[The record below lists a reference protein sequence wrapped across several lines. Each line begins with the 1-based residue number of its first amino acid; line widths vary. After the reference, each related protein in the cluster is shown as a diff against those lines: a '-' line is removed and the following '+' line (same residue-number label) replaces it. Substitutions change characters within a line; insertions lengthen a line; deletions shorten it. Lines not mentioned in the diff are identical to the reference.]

1 MGVDT
6 IKYSTFNTDA
16 FRVSKV
22 YNQGKCGVR
31 GVVSAACLGSDVEP
45 EVGGVAGVGVLL
57 AAQPALHP
65 PAPARHQPEI
75 TAHSL
80 V

>member
-1 MGVDT
+1 M
-6 IKYSTFNTDA
+6 
-16 FRVSKV
+16 
-22 YNQGKCGVR
+22 
-31 GVVSAACLGSDVEP
+31 SAACLGSDVEP

>member
-22 YNQGKCGVR
+22 YNYLKPSFHDNSLYCLQITQLKIDNNPFAKGFREAGAGK
-31 GVVSAACLGSDVEP
+31 SAKK
-45 EVGGVAGVGVLL
+45 
-57 AAQPALHP
+57 
-65 PAPARHQPEI
+65 
-75 TAHSL
+75 
-80 V
+80 